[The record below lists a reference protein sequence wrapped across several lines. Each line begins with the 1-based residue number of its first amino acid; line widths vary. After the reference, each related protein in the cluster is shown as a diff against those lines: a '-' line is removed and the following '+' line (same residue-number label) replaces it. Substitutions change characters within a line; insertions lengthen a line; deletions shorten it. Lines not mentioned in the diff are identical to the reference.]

1 VQASGTAE
9 ASAVLSVHDYMI
21 TGGLVTVVAQIETIT
36 FGYLL
41 LNFLAWQQKT
51 KKEADRQTHS
61 FYFLRSVFRSAYT
74 SNYHMP
80 VAGST
85 FRFRGIKIGIKIGS
99 LMFMSNYRFW

>member
-41 LNFLAWQQKT
+41 LNFLA
-51 KKEADRQTHS
+51 
-61 FYFLRSVFRSAYT
+61 
-74 SNYHMP
+74 
-80 VAGST
+80 
-85 FRFRGIKIGIKIGS
+85 
-99 LMFMSNYRFW
+99 